1 VVSDNKRTSAGFER
15 PERWQAPFFA
25 IWGGQAISLVGSRAM
40 EFAII
45 WWLTR
50 ETGSAT
56 VLATSALMWAVPQV
70 VLGPLIGAYVDRLN
84 RRLVMIGSD
93 VLTALVALG
102 LAFLFWTGDI
112 RVWQIYVAMFLRA
125 VSGCF
130 QWPAM
135 QASTALMVPDKH
147 LTRISGL
154 NQTMQGALNIVGPPL
169 GAVLVAVL
177 PLQSILLMDVATMAL
192 AVLPLCFVRI
202 PQPRRDDVATRKPS
216 VWSDVREGFRYVWGW
231 PGLFAIVVMAMLL
244 NFIGGPAFTLVPL
257 LVTDHFG
264 GGALE
269 LGWMESS
276 LGVGLLVGG
285 LVLSTWGGFRRRV
298 YTALS
303 ALALSGL
310 AMAVIGAAPARL
322 FWVAVG
328 AQFASGALNSLTNG
342 PFMALMQA
350 TVAPEKQGRV
360 FAVVASLCSAAYP
373 LSLFIAG
380 PLADVFGVRP
390 WYLVGGLLTSA
401 IGIGALFV
409 PTIVAV
415 EENGYAARGSIG
427 FPDPSAAAAGG
438 NWDHLEVTT
447 GSSRE

>member
-1 VVSDNKRTSAGFER
+1 VTGSERTSPGSGR
-15 PERWQAPFFA
+15 PEGWQAPFFA

-40 EFAII
+40 EFAIV
-45 WWLTR
+45 WWLTQ

-56 VLATSALMWAVPQV
+56 VLAVSALMWAVPQV
-70 VLGPLIGAYVDRLN
+70 VLGPLIGAYVDRLD

-93 VLTALVALG
+93 VMTALAAVW

-112 RVWQIYVAMFLRA
+112 RVWHIYVAMFVRA

-135 QASTALMVPDKH
+135 QASTALMVPDEH

-169 GAVLVAVL
+169 GAALVAVL
-177 PLQSILLMDVATMAL
+177 PLQSVLMMDVATMAL
-192 AVLPLCFVRI
+192 AVMPLCFVRI
-202 PQPRRDDVATRKPS
+202 PQPRRDDVAARKPS

-276 LGVGLLVGG
+276 FGVGMLVGG
-285 LVLSTWGGFRRRV
+285 LVLGTWGGFRRRV

-310 AMAVIGAAPARL
+310 AMAVIGAAPAHL

-328 AQFASGALNSLTNG
+328 AQFASGALNALTNG

-350 TVAPEKQGRV
+350 AVAPEKQGRV

-373 LSLFIAG
+373 LSLLIAG
-380 PLADVFGVRP
+380 PLADGFGVRP
-390 WYLVGGLLTSA
+390 WYVAGGLLTSA
-401 IGIGALFV
+401 IGVGSLFV

-415 EENGYAARGSIG
+415 EENGHAAPGSRGL
-427 FPDPSAAAAGG
+427 PNASAVAAGASR
-438 NWDHLEVTT
+438 DLEMKP
-447 GSSRE
+447 GSSDK

>member
-1 VVSDNKRTSAGFER
+1 V
-15 PERWQAPFFA
+15 
-25 IWGGQAISLVGSRAM
+25 SLVGSRAM

-45 WWLTR
+45 WWLTQ

-56 VLATSALMWAVPQV
+56 VLAVSALTWAVPQV
-70 VLGPLIGAYVDRLN
+70 VLGPLIGAYVDRLD

-93 VLTALVALG
+93 VLTALAAIAL
-102 LAFLFWTGDI
+102 ACLFWTGHI
-112 RVWQIYVAMFLRA
+112 RVWHIYVAMFVRA

-135 QASTALMVPDKH
+135 QASTALMVPDQY
-147 LTRISGL
+147 LTRVSGL
-154 NQTMQGALNIVGPPL
+154 NQTMQGALNIIGPPL
-169 GAVLVAVL
+169 GAALVAVL
-177 PLQSILLMDVATMAL
+177 PLQSILLMDVATMGL
-192 AVLPLCFVRI
+192 AVLPLCLVRI
-202 PQPRRDDVATRKPS
+202 PQPRRDDARERTPS
-216 VWSDVREGFRYVWGW
+216 VWSDVREGFRYVWDW

-257 LVTDHFG
+257 LVTGHFG

-276 LGVGLLVGG
+276 WGVGLLVGG
-285 LVLSTWGGFRRRV
+285 LALSTWGGFRRRV

-310 AMAVIGAAPARL
+310 AMAVIGTTPAHL
-322 FWVAVG
+322 FWVAIG
-328 AQFASGALNSLTNG
+328 AQFACGAANALTNG

-350 TVAPEKQGRV
+350 AVAPEKQGRV

-373 LSLFIAG
+373 LSLLVAG

-390 WYLVGGLLTSA
+390 WYVVGGLLTTA
-401 IGIGALFV
+401 IGLGALFV

-415 EENGYAARGSIG
+415 EENGHTASERIG
-427 FPDPSAAAAGG
+427 MPDRSAVPAGA
-438 NWDHLEVTT
+438 NRPLEVWSDT
-447 GSSRE
+447 SDK